1 MSEKTSTN
9 TYPRITLITPSLNQ
23 SPYLE
28 QTIKSVL
35 DQDYPNL
42 EYMIVDGG
50 STDGSTGIISRYASR
65 LSWWVSEK
73 DEGQAQAVNKGLRR
87 ATGEVIS
94 WLNSDD
100 YLEPGSL
107 FAVARSFESREV
119 NAVIGKIAY
128 FNDHGELWRS
138 RNVVRESA
146 EKTIGSGVVP
156 QPAMYFRKECY
167 DTLGLLNEK
176 LDYTFDSEWYMR
188 YLIHYGIT
196 HIMEI
201 PDLLVH
207 FRFHG
212 ESKTIR
218 GGMTFQTERATICYS
233 IGKQTGQE
241 GLCRLME
248 NLYIPDKE
256 YYFDIPPPVTGLS
269 LVKAMNYS
277 LFLLGDEFYA
287 ANERMKASL
296 FFSEIDRNLLNP
308 EERKY
313 FRKLNFRNRWIPGWI
328 LNWFRKKRNHPD

>member
-1 MSEKTSTN
+1 MNVNAIAK

-23 SPYLE
+23 AQYLE
-28 QTIKSVL
+28 QTIRSVL

-50 STDGSTGIISRYASR
+50 STDGSRDIISRYSSR
-65 LSWWVSEK
+65 LSWWVSEP
-73 DEGQAQAVNKGLRR
+73 DEGQAQAVNKGIQR

-107 FAVARSFESREV
+107 FAVARSFESRDV

-138 RNVVRESA
+138 RNVVRESP

-156 QPAMYFRKECY
+156 QPAMYFRKDCY
-167 DTLGLLNEK
+167 DTLGPLNEK

-188 YLIHYGIT
+188 YLIHYGT
-196 HIMEI
+196 SHIKEI

-212 ESKTIR
+212 ASKTIR
-218 GGMTFQTERATICYS
+218 GGITFQSERASICYS
-233 IGKQTGQE
+233 IGKQTGQA
-241 GLCRLME
+241 GLCRLLE
-248 NLYIPDKE
+248 TLYSPDKNYHFE
-256 YYFDIPPPVTGLS
+256 IPPPVAGLS
-269 LVKAMNYS
+269 LVMAMNYS

-287 ANERMKASL
+287 SRERIKASL
-296 FFSEIDRNLLNP
+296 CFSQVDRSLLSP
-308 EERKY
+308 EEKKI
-313 FRKLNFRNRWIPGWI
+313 FRKLTFRNRWIPGSV
-328 LNWFRKKRNHPD
+328 LNLFRKKKSAS